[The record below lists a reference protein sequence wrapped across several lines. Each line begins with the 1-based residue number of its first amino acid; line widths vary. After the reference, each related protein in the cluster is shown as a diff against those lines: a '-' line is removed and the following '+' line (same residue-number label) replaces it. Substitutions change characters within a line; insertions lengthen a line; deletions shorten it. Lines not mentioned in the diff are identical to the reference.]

1 MNKKEALRWK
11 QTFLWFI
18 MERDEEIIFPP
29 FENFVKE
36 LLSYFQPT
44 NTHQDA
50 AHQLGLLKQGNKTAK
65 EIITEFRLLVSLA
78 GYSATT
84 TSDHLHLIK
93 KLRSVLNPSLVKK
106 VMLLDSPPTTI
117 DGWVQ
122 KAITVDSQYRM
133 TMDILG
139 GMSKKTDTRGGRF
152 KETKKANYSDYFKT
166 RKYRD
171 EKKDDDAMD
180 IMSSFSSEKN
190 SFLSTRVTA
199 TFFIH

>member
-11 QTFLWFI
+11 QTFLRFI
-18 MERDEEIIFPP
+18 MERNEEIIFPP

-50 AHQLGLLKQGNKTAK
+50 AHQLGLLKQGNKTAE
-65 EIITEFRLLVSLA
+65 EILTEFRLLISLTR
-78 GYSATT
+78 YLATT
-84 TSDHLHLIK
+84 TSDHLHLIE
-93 KLRSVLNPSLVKK
+93 KLQSVLNPSFVKK

-117 DGWVQ
+117 NGWVQ

-139 GMSKKTDTRGGRF
+139 GMSKKSDTRGG
-152 KETKKANYSDYFKT
+152 
-166 RKYRD
+166 
-171 EKKDDDAMD
+171 
-180 IMSSFSSEKN
+180 
-190 SFLSTRVTA
+190 
-199 TFFIH
+199 